1 MSQFA
6 GVLTPPRRNPRRAA
20 ATTGHTTAPATR
32 PTAPNPRVTRASAR
46 LLSGYASDGS
56 NPGDDEADDND
67 DDDLDSDSDSADE
80 LSMTPDPTFR
90 RPRQSLH
97 LKTIASTRERRYAT
111 GQGPSRA
118 TRALA
123 IHQPPRRL
131 APSTPKKGKNKNAS
145 PTKAGRKSPVR
156 EEPSWPS
163 SNVIPPWEQ
172 LEWTI
177 LVKVFEYAAYPQ
189 NSKSNVRW
197 LLLAG
202 LTCKTFLGPA
212 LKALYKCPMPQI
224 ISLNMGNKFANL
236 MRDLASDAG
245 ARTALARQDHRR
257 TMVESL
263 VVEVSSLPVHS
274 QTRNFDIGELI
285 LSLPSLSYVELY
297 HDQDLPPYR
306 KLDLKTKK
314 WTYTT
319 DLLKAIKLAG
329 EGETALRLKTWKWS
343 ERMMSPD
350 FHQQLQTIHGWDT
363 FSHLRNLTLVN
374 FQIPSLDM
382 QEKDVTPEV
391 IAEDTA
397 YIKLVASSLSPI
409 ADLEHLVVESSTL
422 VDGQFLSLLP
432 KSIEH
437 LEIINCW
444 EVTADMLSEYL
455 VTHGRNLRRLTLHH
469 NQSLNLTFLPLL
481 GGHCPKLRELSV
493 DLLTFNHHEYY
504 KDSDP
509 FYDHLLTADN
519 VPDWPETV
527 EVIEIDQM
535 DKWDL
540 PAAEMFFQSLVDQA
554 PKLPQ
559 LRHLAIK
566 ARLDVPWR
574 QRSEFRDKWV
584 RKLKRVFVAKTPK
597 PRPFHS
603 LIQWPLD
610 GQGPQQVEPSKAKA
624 KEEEEE
630 EDEDEDVEAM
640 PPRRSTRVVPRIVEP
655 APPPAADEGAANK
668 RKRKRSL
675 ASTTRDLR
683 QRKRV
688 NLSYRDPD
696 TDEDLALE
704 EAEEDDQDDAQE
716 GPMHLSSPPTSPCP
730 SSPSEDESFVHGLC
744 DVVNIRFDNEKPR
757 EFRYAVEDFL
767 DEQTQNSSDDA
778 EWTCDREVDD
788 DDDNYAW

>member
-20 ATTGHTTAPATR
+20 ATTGPTTGPTTR
-32 PTAPNPRVTRASAR
+32 PTAPTARVTRASAR
-46 LLSGYASDGS
+46 LLSGYATDGS
-56 NPGDDEADDND
+56 NSGDDEADDDPD
-67 DDDLDSDSDSADE
+67 DVDSDSDSEDE
-80 LSMTPDPTFR
+80 LSMVPDPTFTQ
-90 RPRQSLH
+90 PRQSRQASR

-111 GQGPSRA
+111 GHGPSRA
-118 TRALA
+118 TRAVA
-123 IHQPPRRL
+123 IRQPSRRQD
-131 APSTPKKGKNKNAS
+131 PSTPRKTNNKSDS
-145 PTKAGRKSPVR
+145 PTKAGSARKKSPVR
-156 EEPSWPS
+156 DQPSWPT
-163 SNVIPPWEQ
+163 SNVIPPWEK

-177 LVKVFEYAAYPQ
+177 LVKVFEYAGYPQ
-189 NSKSNVRW
+189 SSKSNVRW
-197 LLLAG
+197 LLSAG

-224 ISLNMGNKFANL
+224 ISLNTGNKFANL
-236 MRDLASDAG
+236 IRELASDAG
-245 ARTALARQDHRR
+245 ASAALARQDHRR

-263 VVEVSSLPVHS
+263 VVEVSSLPIHS

-297 HDQDLPPYR
+297 HDHDLPPYR
-306 KLDLKTKK
+306 RLDLKNKK

-319 DLLKAIKLAG
+319 ELLDAIKLAG
-329 EGETALRLKTWKWS
+329 DGEAALRLKTWKWS
-343 ERMMSPD
+343 ERMMASS
-350 FHQQLQTIHGWDT
+350 FHEQLQTIHGWNT
-363 FSHLRNLTLVN
+363 FSYLRNLTLVN
-374 FQIPSLDM
+374 FQVPSLDM

-391 IAEDTA
+391 IAEDNA
-397 YIKLVASSLSPI
+397 YIKLVASSLAPI
-409 ADLEHLVVESSTL
+409 AGLEHLVLESSTL

-432 KSIEH
+432 KTIEH

-455 VTHGRNLRRLTLHH
+455 ATHGQNFRRLTLLH
-469 NQSLNLTFLPLL
+469 NQSLNLTFLPVL
-481 GGHCPKLRELSV
+481 GEHCPKLRELNV

-509 FYDHLLTADN
+509 FYDHLLTADH
-519 VPDWPETV
+519 VPHWPETMQ
-527 EVIEIDQM
+527 VIEIEQM

-540 PAAEMFFQSLVDQA
+540 PAAEVFFQSFVDQA
-554 PKLPQ
+554 HKLPQ
-559 LRHLAIK
+559 LRHLAVK

-574 QRSEFRDKWV
+574 QRSEFRDRWV
-584 RKLKRVFVAKTPK
+584 RKLKSVFVAKTPK

-610 GQGPQQVEPSKAKA
+610 GEANRQAKFPNPKKQGEG
-624 KEEEEE
+624 
-630 EDEDEDVEAM
+630 EDAEVA
-640 PPRRSTRVVPRIVEP
+640 PPRRSTRVVPRVVAP
-655 APPPAADEGAANK
+655 APPPASSEGNR

-675 ASTTRDLR
+675 TSAPRDLR

-688 NLSYRDPD
+688 DLSYRDPD
-696 TDEDLALE
+696 TDDDLDLE
-704 EAEEDDQDDAQE
+704 ESSEDDEEDAQQD
-716 GPMHLSSPPTSPCP
+716 PMHLSSPPA
-730 SSPSEDESFVHGLC
+730 SPSPSALSEDGAFVHGLC
-744 DVVNIRFDNEKPR
+744 EVVNIRFDNEKPR

-778 EWTCDREVDD
+778 EWTSDREMDD